1 MRFKYGY
8 LICALFLASLN
19 LRPAISS
26 ISPLLESIRGDLGMS
41 GSAASL
47 LTSIPVL
54 CMGLFSPTAV
64 KLSGRWGVERMLTLA
79 ILLIGV
85 GTVLRVFAGSSLL
98 ILITAFVAGMGIA
111 IAGPLLSGFIKKYFA
126 SRASS
131 MVGIYSMAMVL
142 GAALSAGLS
151 VPFQHLLNGW
161 RGSLALWAVF
171 ALIALPIW
179 WRLARAGQQHDQQPA
194 EASRRAAAAPAASS
208 ARIPWGNKRAWL
220 LTLFFGLM
228 ATIFYSI
235 TAWLAPAVESMGY
248 DKSVAGGVLTL
259 FTFIQ
264 IPVSLVLPFLTQ
276 RFPKRMYW
284 LMGCALLELSGFMV
298 FMMGGS
304 PWIVSIL
311 LGIGAGGLF
320 PMALM
325 LPLDETGNAEAAS
338 AWSAMNQSGGY
349 IIGAFGP
356 IFVGWLHDVTGSFTQ
371 PFAGLAVLIVFML
384 VLHWKIGNKKQA
396 QHSVTSVG
404 KVKVEAS

>member
-1 MRFKYGY
+1 MMRFKYGY

-26 ISPLLESIRGDLGMS
+26 ISPLLETVRADLGMS
-41 GSAASL
+41 GSSASL

-54 CMGLFSPTAV
+54 CMGLFSPAAV
-64 KLSGRWGVERMLTLA
+64 KLSGRWGIERMLTLSM
-79 ILLIGV
+79 LMIGT
-85 GTVLRVFAGSSLL
+85 GTVVRLFAGSSLL
-98 ILITAFVAGMGIA
+98 LLVTAFVAGVGIA
-111 IAGPLLSGFIKKYFA
+111 IAGPLLSGFIKRHFA

-131 MVGIYSMAMVL
+131 MVGIYSMALVI

-151 VPFQHLLNGW
+151 VPFQHLMHGSW
-161 RGSLALWAVF
+161 KGSLAVWALF
-171 ALIALPIW
+171 ALLAFPLW
-179 WRLARAGQQHDQQPA
+179 WRLARKEKQPPHVTRVT
-194 EASRRAAAAPAASS
+194 ASDSS
-208 ARIPWGNKRAWL
+208 RIPWGNKRAWL
-220 LTLFFGLM
+220 LTVFFGLM

-235 TAWLAPAVESMGY
+235 TAWFAPAVESMGY
-248 DKSVAGGVLTL
+248 DKAVAGGVLTL

-284 LMGCALLELSGFMV
+284 LLGCALLELSG
-298 FMMGGS
+298 
-304 PWIVSIL
+304 IL
-311 LGIGAGGLF
+311 LFILHGNPWFVAMLMGVGAGGLF

-356 IFVGWLHDVTGSFTQ
+356 LLVGWVHDATGSFYV
-371 PFAGLAVLIVFML
+371 PFAGLAVTVVMMM
-384 VLHWKIGNKKQA
+384 VLQWKIGNKKQPLRSGA
-396 QHSVTSVG
+396 PVIRMKAETG
-404 KVKVEAS
+404 